1 MARRVLPAS
10 LRSQLALAIALI
22 TALALGLTFVAVYR
36 GTGSQLQDRID
47 QDLATQASE
56 WNQMRAGRHL
66 STPGAVEQAAHG
78 FIAAQRY
85 HPASRI
91 FVIDVAGGTPVSNQ
105 PRILEREREEEHQTV
120 AQAGRGGGVIDAA
133 EGITTAD
140 VHEAGRVR
148 VLTRPINEQ
157 GRRVGTLQ
165 IADPLSPVEEAQA
178 SLLRTFALVGSLA
191 LALAVVAG
199 LLLAGVIAGPLRR
212 MASVAVAVD
221 AGELSLRAGPTAG
234 GRGEVGVLA
243 AAFDRML
250 ARLERAFA
258 RQRDFVSDAS
268 HELRT
273 PLAVVRAQV
282 ELLDRETDEQRR
294 NEGTTTLLRRLDE
307 MDRLVTDMLTLASA
321 EAGRLVEPQP
331 IDLADFFEDLRR
343 DLPLFGERDFH
354 LQGVG
359 GTLRADADRL
369 TQVLRNLVRNAVSH
383 TQPDDRIDVFT
394 RVNGERLTISVS
406 DSGSGI
412 SPEHLEHVFE
422 RFYRAEESR
431 SRDSGGSGLG
441 LAIAR
446 AIVEAH
452 GGRIWAESPPPASG
466 TTINLELPGYEAGD
480 RSRT

>member
-1 MARRVLPAS
+1 MARRLLPAS
-10 LRSQLALAIALI
+10 LRTQLALAIALI

-36 GTGSQLQDRID
+36 GTGSRLQDRID

-56 WNQMRAGRHL
+56 WEQMRAGRDL
-66 STPGAVEQAAHG
+66 STPAAVEQAARR

-91 FVIDVAGGTPVSNQ
+91 FVIDVTGGTPVSNQ
-105 PRILEREREEEHQTV
+105 PQIVEREEEHQPK
-120 AQAGRGGGVIDAA
+120 AGSGNGVIAA
-133 EGITTAD
+133 VEGIATAD
-140 VHEAGRVR
+140 VHEAGRMR
-148 VLTRPINEQ
+148 VSTRPIVVH

-165 IADPLSPVEEAQA
+165 IADPLSTVEDAQD

-199 LLLAGVIAGPLRR
+199 LLLAGAIAAPLRR
-212 MASVAVAVD
+212 MARVAVAVD
-221 AGELSLRAGPTAG
+221 AGDLSLRAGAAAG

-273 PLAVVRAQV
+273 PLAVLRAQV

-294 NEGTTTLLRRLDE
+294 REGTVTLLRRLDE
-307 MDRLVTDMLTLASA
+307 MDRLVADMLTLASA

-354 LQGVG
+354 LQAIE
-359 GTLRADADRL
+359 GTLHADPDRL

-383 TQPDDRIDVFT
+383 TEPDDRVDVVARAT
-394 RVNGERLTISVS
+394 GERLTISVS
-406 DSGSGI
+406 DAGLGI
-412 SPEHLEHVFE
+412 APDHLAHVFE

-452 GGRIWAESPPPASG
+452 GGRIWAESRPPSG
-466 TTINLELPGYEAGD
+466 TTISLELPGYDA
-480 RSRT
+480 RHRPAS